1 MASLIVSVGPIWP
14 QLAEGGCNADPRG
27 ESSWHDSGHQLDPGL
42 VDVLVRVS
50 GSSPVTITP
59 SANLIEDVGLDSLG
73 FYEILIEAEE
83 CLGLRIPEQDLL
95 QFFAHLLAQ

>member
-1 MASLIVSVGPIWP
+1 
-14 QLAEGGCNADPRG
+14 
-27 ESSWHDSGHQLDPGL
+27 
-42 VDVLVRVS
+42 VDVLARIS

-83 CLGLRIPEQDLL
+83 CLGLRIPEQALL
-95 QFFAHLLAQ
+95 EFRTVADIQHYLDCHLPAANGQAD